1 MSIQTIPGLTG
12 FTYARVS
19 SMDKRAVGKLTDT
32 NHLESFHNEQPAEYD
47 KKIISLYT
55 QSSLYSNDFLD
66 MINKSTPFYINSN
79 SDAWKW
85 DIQVPYKFP
94 KIIEVPTKTTDLTK
108 PGIDGQE
115 FWLVLDTNEFSMNT
129 IVSVGSR
136 QYGPR
141 FYVIKDPV
149 PFNMGFLYTFTYVS
163 ENPSVDYVDAKYL
176 QVGNELELID
186 VSIGEFDQDLAGL
199 PRLGE
204 KITMFESLSSGYGF
218 EHKITEWADD
228 RTLRDSSTGKPLD
241 ILVYAPQRRNQ
252 MPLTRNDVKWEP
264 FIEYWMRKTML
275 ETKVKRMIW
284 GKPGT
289 VKSNGSRQEVKR
301 LSAGVYH
308 RMRNNGNLVQYNR
321 GEFSANLLRSVF
333 GDLFYRRV
341 DVKDRRVKMYTNEAG
356 FDVFQQA
363 LKSDALNSGLT
374 FFTNINGADTAS
386 ATTASSQNHLTYG
399 FAFDAMVSR
408 ESGRIELIHL
418 KELDLPQS
426 NLEFGQNKKSTP
438 VFFVFDVSPMS
449 DGSMTNNIREVRMQ
463 GKPSMTWGYIDGTAH
478 HLGFAKSQGMSSAN
492 KFPGYEIWMKD
503 RCDVFIEDLS
513 RTVLIEEVPQL

>member
-1 MSIQTIPGLTG
+1 MAIQTIPGATG
-12 FTYARVS
+12 FTYARVA
-19 SMDKRAVGKLTDT
+19 SMDKRAVGKLTDS
-32 NHLESFHNEQPAEYD
+32 NHLESFHTSEPADYD
-47 KKIISLYT
+47 KKVISLYT

-66 MINKSTPFYINSN
+66 MINKSTPYYINNN

-85 DIQVPYKFP
+85 DIPVPYKFP
-94 KIIEVPTKTTDLTK
+94 KIIEIPTDTAALPK

-115 FWLVLDTNEFSMNT
+115 FKLVLDTNEFSKNA

-141 FYVIKDPV
+141 LYVTKDPL
-149 PFNMGFLYTFTYVS
+149 PWNNAFLYEFTLATDNPTVDFVS
-163 ENPSVDYVDAKYL
+163 STYL
-176 QVGNELELID
+176 AVGVELELVD
-186 VSIGEFDQDLAGL
+186 AAIGEFDQDLLGL

-204 KITMFESLSSGYGF
+204 KITMYESLSSGYGF

-228 RTLRDSSTGKPLD
+228 RMLRDNAGKPLD

-252 MPLTRNDVKWEP
+252 LPLTRNDIKWEP
-264 FIEYWMRKTML
+264 FVEFWMRKSML
-275 ETKVKRMIW
+275 ELKVKRMIW
-284 GKPGT
+284 SKPGT
-289 VKSNGSRQEVKR
+289 VKTNGSKQELKR
-301 LSAGVYH
+301 TSAGVYH

-321 GEFSANLLRSVF
+321 GEFSANLIRSVF

-341 DVKDRRVKMYTNEAG
+341 DVKDRKVKLYTNEGG

-363 LKSDALNSGLT
+363 VKNDALNSGLT
-374 FFTNINGADTAS
+374 FVADSGERYLQGSGQNI
-386 ATTASSQNHLTYG
+386 TYNW
-399 FAFDAMVSR
+399 AFDSMITR
-408 ESGRIELIHL
+408 ETGRVDVTHL

-449 DGSMTNNIREVRMQ
+449 DGSMVNNIREVRMQ
-463 GKPSMTWGYIDGTAH
+463 GRPSMTWGYIDGTRH

-492 KFPGYEIWMKD
+492 KFPGYELWMKD
-503 RCDVFIEDLS
+503 RCDIFIEDLS
-513 RTVLIEEVPQL
+513 RTVLIEEISQI

>member
-1 MSIQTIPGLTG
+1 MAIQQIPGLTG

-19 SMDKRAVGKLTDT
+19 SMDKRAVGKLTDS
-32 NHLESFHNEQPAEYD
+32 NHLESFHSTEPADYD
-47 KKIISLYT
+47 KKIISIYT

-66 MINKSTPFYINSN
+66 MINKSTPYYIDNN

-94 KIIEVPTKTTDLTK
+94 KIIAIPQSTLDLTK

-115 FWLVLDTNEFSMNT
+115 FGLVLDTNEFSKNS

-141 FYVIKDPV
+141 FYVIKDPQ
-149 PFNMGFLYTFTYVS
+149 PYGRGFLYSFTLVS
-163 ENPSVDYVDAKYL
+163 ENPMVDFVSPTFMK
-176 QVGNELELID
+176 VGIELELVD
-186 VSIGEFDQDLAGL
+186 GSIGEFDQDLLGL

-204 KITMFESLSSGYGF
+204 KITMFESLGSGYGF
-218 EHKITEWADD
+218 EHKITEWAD
-228 RTLRDSSTGKPLD
+228 TKMLRDASGRPLD
-241 ILVYAPQRRNQ
+241 ILVYGKQGRNEL
-252 MPLTRNDVKWEP
+252 PLTRNDIKWEP
-264 FIEYWMRKTML
+264 FIEYWMRKSML
-275 ETKVKRMIW
+275 ELKVKKMIW

-289 VKSNGSRQEVKR
+289 VKTNGGKQELKR
-301 LSAGVYH
+301 TSAGVYH

-321 GEFSANLLRSVF
+321 GEFSANLIRSVF

-363 LKSDALNSGLT
+363 LKNDALNSGLT
-374 FFTNINGADTAS
+374 LVADS
-386 ATTASSQNHLTYG
+386 GNRYIQGEGQHLTYNW
-399 FAFDAMVSR
+399 AFDSMVTR
-408 ESGRIELIHL
+408 ETGRVDLIHL

-438 VFFVFDVSPMS
+438 VFMVFDVSPS
-449 DGSMTNNIREVRMQ
+449 GDGSLTNNIREVRMQ
-463 GKPSMTWGYIDGTAH
+463 GQPSMTWGYIDGTRH
-478 HLGFAKSQGMSSAN
+478 HLGFARSQGMSSAN

-513 RTVLIEEVPQL
+513 RTVLIEEIPQF

>member
-1 MSIQTIPGLTG
+1 MAIQTIPGLTG
-12 FTYARVS
+12 FTYARVA
-19 SMDKRAVGKLTDT
+19 SMDKRAVGKLTDS
-32 NHLESFHNEQPAEYD
+32 NHLESFHSTEPADYD

-66 MINKSTPFYINSN
+66 MINKSTPFYIDNN

-94 KIIEVPTKTTDLTK
+94 KIIDIPVSTQDLSQ

-115 FWLVLDTNEFSMNT
+115 FQTVLDTNEFSKNA

-141 FYVIKDPV
+141 WYVIKDPQ
-149 PFNMGFLYTFTYVS
+149 PWNAGFLYTWTLVS
-163 ENPSVDYVDAKYL
+163 ENPTVDFVSSQFL
-176 QVGNELELID
+176 QVGVELELID
-186 VSIGEFDQDLAGL
+186 AAIGEFDQDLLGL

-204 KITMFESLSSGYGF
+204 KITMFESLGSGYGY
-218 EHKITEWADD
+218 EHTITEWADTKMLKD
-228 RTLRDSSTGKPLD
+228 ASGKPLD
-241 ILVYAPQRRNQ
+241 ILVYANQRRAQ
-252 MPLTRNDVKWEP
+252 LPITRNDIKWEP
-264 FIEYWMRKTML
+264 FIEFWMRKSML
-275 ETKVKRMIW
+275 ELKVKKMIW
-284 GKPGT
+284 GAPGT
-289 VKSNGSRQEVKR
+289 VKTNGSKQEVKR
-301 LSAGVYH
+301 TSAGVYH

-321 GEFSANLLRSVF
+321 GEFSPNLLRSVF

-341 DVKDRRVKMYTNEAG
+341 DVAQRRVKMYTNEAG

-363 LKSDALNSGLT
+363 LKNDALNSGLT
-374 FFTNINGADTAS
+374 LVADS
-386 ATTASSQNHLTYG
+386 GNRYIQGEGQHLTYNW
-399 FAFDAMVSR
+399 AFDSMVTR
-408 ESGRIELIHL
+408 ETGRIDLVHL

-438 VFFVFDVSPMS
+438 VFFVFDVSPGS
-449 DGSMTNNIREVRMQ
+449 DGSLTNNIREVRMAGQ
-463 GKPSMTWGYIDGTAH
+463 PSMTWGYIDGTRH
-478 HLGFAKSQGMSSAN
+478 HLGFARSQGMSSAN

-513 RTVLIEEVPQL
+513 RTVLIEEIPQF